1 LEVRSNRKD
10 DLRKTKFLDRTFF
23 FLHECQRGHIVCM
36 ELLVLVGCDTTATDA
51 LGRTG
56 LMLAAAHGHV
66 DMIQKL
72 LDLWAGG
79 SIELEATLQR
89 RLQRR

>member
-1 LEVRSNRKD
+1 
-10 DLRKTKFLDRTFF
+10 
-23 FLHECQRGHIVCM
+23 M
-36 ELLVLVGCDTTATDA
+36 VGCDTTATDA